1 MCGYV
6 GFFSNNNVA
15 YNKDKVLSEMSK
27 SIVHRGP
34 DTDGKFIN
42 NNVALGFRRLSIIDL
57 MNGDQP
63 QHSSDN
69 RYTIMMNGEVYNFME
84 LREMLEKKHNVKFK
98 TKSDTEAVLHTYEY
112 YGEKTAE
119 MLRGMF
125 SFVIYDS
132 KENSLYGAR
141 DHFGIKPFY
150 YTEMGGD
157 FIFGSE
163 MKSFLHHPMF
173 KKAINKDALKMY
185 LEFQYT
191 PTKETIIKDVYR
203 LEPGTYWT
211 YKNGKMTQKKYFKPE
226 FKPEKR
232 NYNETVK
239 LIDDIVHS
247 SVKYHQIADVEVG
260 SFLSGGVDSSYIA
273 SVAKPDKTYSVG
285 FKIEGFDETNLAAD
299 LCDILKINNKK
310 REITPE
316 EFFDALPDVQ
326 YYSDEPHANLSAVPL
341 FFLSQTA
348 AKDVKVVLSG
358 EGADEFFAGYDLYI
372 EGKASTL
379 YNKLPM
385 ALRRGFGSVFSKVPN
400 ARIRQFFTANAK
412 PVEETFIGQA
422 YIMDDDLADKITKD
436 KYKSKLTKRDIVQPI
451 YDEVKGCDTLTK
463 KMYLDFNL

>member
-6 GFFSNNNVA
+6 GFFTNNKVA
-15 YNKDKVLSEMSK
+15 YNKDKVISEMSK
-27 SIVHRGP
+27 SIEHRGP
-34 DTDGKFIN
+34 DTDGKFIDD
-42 NNVALGFRRLSIIDL
+42 NVALGFRRLSIIDL

-69 RYTIMMNGEVYNFME
+69 RYIIMMNGEVYNFLE

-98 TKSDTEAVLHTYEY
+98 TNSDTEAVLHTYEH

-132 KENSLYGAR
+132 KEKSLYGAR
-141 DHFGIKPFY
+141 DHFGIKPLYF
-150 YTEMGGD
+150 TEMGGD
-157 FIFGSE
+157 LIFGSE

-191 PTKETIIKDVYR
+191 PTKETILKGVYR

-211 YKNGKMTQKKYFKPE
+211 YKNGKLTQKKYFKPE

-232 NYNETVK
+232 DYNQTVN
-239 LIDDIVHS
+239 LIDEIVHS

-299 LCDILKINNKK
+299 LCNILKINNKK
-310 REITPE
+310 TEITPE
-316 EFFDALPDVQ
+316 EFFEALPQVQ
-326 YYSDEPHANLSAVPL
+326 YFSDEPHANLSAVPL
-341 FFLSQTA
+341 FFLAENA

-358 EGADEFFAGYDLYI
+358 EGADELFAGYDLYI

-385 ALRRGFGSVFSKVPN
+385 GMRRGFGKAFSKFPN
-400 ARIRQFFTANAK
+400 ARLRQFFTANAK

-422 YIMDDDLADKITKD
+422 YIMDDELADKITKD
-436 KYKSKLTKRDIVQPI
+436 KYKSKLTKQDIVQPI